1 LPIGVGDRRI
11 HWDSHALLRQYITDT
26 ARKGINSCIFYLICN
41 ILPIFF
47 IFQIF
52 NVILNEISNIL
63 PMTMKELGK
72 SIKFRRDFLK
82 LRQEDLAEMSGIAI
96 KTIHL
101 IESGSGNPSVDTLRK
116 IATVLGL
123 ELSLQIKK
131 TN

>member
-1 LPIGVGDRRI
+1 
-11 HWDSHALLRQYITDT
+11 
-26 ARKGINSCIFYLICN
+26 
-41 ILPIFF
+41 
-47 IFQIF
+47 
-52 NVILNEISNIL
+52 
-63 PMTMKELGK
+63 MTMKELGK

>member
-1 LPIGVGDRRI
+1 LPISFIYQAFYV
-11 HWDSHALLRQYITDT
+11 LLN
-26 ARKGINSCIFYLICN
+26 K
-41 ILPIFF
+41 
-47 IFQIF
+47 
-52 NVILNEISNIL
+52 ISNIL
-63 PMTMKELGK
+63 PMTLKELGK
-72 SIKFRRDFLK
+72 SIKFRREFLN

-101 IESGSGNPSVDTLRK
+101 VESGSGNPSMDTLRK